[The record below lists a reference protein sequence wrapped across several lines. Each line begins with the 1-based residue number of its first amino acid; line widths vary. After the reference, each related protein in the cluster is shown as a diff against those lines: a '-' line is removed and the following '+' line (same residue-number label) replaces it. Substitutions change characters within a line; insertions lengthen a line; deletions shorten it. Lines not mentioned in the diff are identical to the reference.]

1 MFSEHVY
8 YISNNE
14 KRKEVMTLTP
24 EFKQFMDNMW
34 AQELVINGKKVVDR
48 TVGFGALPDITLTL
62 EDGTF
67 LSAKELFKNVSKTS

>member
-1 MFSEHVY
+1 
-8 YISNNE
+8 
-14 KRKEVMTLTP
+14 MTLTP

-48 TVGFGALPDITLTL
+48 TVGFCALPDITLTL

>member
-1 MFSEHVY
+1 MFLKHVY

-48 TVGFGALPDITLTL
+48 TVGFGAVPDITLTF